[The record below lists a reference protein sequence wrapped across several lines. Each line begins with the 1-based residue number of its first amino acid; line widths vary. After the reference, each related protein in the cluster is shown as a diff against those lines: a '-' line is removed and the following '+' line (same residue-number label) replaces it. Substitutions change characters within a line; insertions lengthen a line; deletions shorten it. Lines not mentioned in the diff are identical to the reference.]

1 MTNLNI
7 YYSAACNM
15 KCEYCCMPQ
24 PEYDN
29 GAVRSSII
37 SGQFYNNIIKK
48 FGDESLVTLGFWGM
62 EPSINQDL
70 FGQFIIP
77 LLEHFQTVKGIF
89 VSTNG
94 ILFNYQDWAEPIR
107 QFCINNQRKIKL
119 WIQFNIDGPDY
130 PQIATNNLLNCIQS
144 YTTNE
149 YFRIKLSTKS
159 TLNKQSIYQD
169 IDKWYSNMSALYDIC
184 ERHSKIGCDISL
196 IGNAPTFER
205 PGEWTPEDG
214 RRWAEWHVHIP
225 TDKIYNCSAG
235 IDSFTIIYTG
245 QVYSCQMCNTLI
257 PELEP
262 LYQNKDLNNIYDRLY
277 QQHLITETN
286 KQKLY
291 NAVSYVHC
299 RAQNRILE
307 NTFVLDFLG
316 DRDALDT
323 YFIMLGNG
331 ALSQEDDT

>member
-29 GAVRSSII
+29 SAIRSSII
-37 SGQFYNNIIKK
+37 SGQFYNNIIRR
-48 FGDESLVTLGFWGM
+48 FGNDAPVTLGIWGM

-77 LLEHFQTVKGIF
+77 LLEHFQSVKGIF

-107 QFCINNQRKIKL
+107 QFCIDNQRKIKL
-119 WIQFNIDGPDY
+119 WIQFSIDGPDY

-144 YTTNE
+144 YITNE

-169 IDKWYSNMSALYDIC
+169 IDKWYSNMSALHDIC

-196 IGNAPTFER
+196 VGNAPTFER

-235 IDSFTIIYTG
+235 INSFTIIYTG
-245 QVYSCQMCNTLI
+245 QVYNCQMCSNYI

-262 LYQNKDLNNIYDRLY
+262 LYENKSVELIYNRLFESK
-277 QQHLITETN
+277 LITETN
-286 KQKLY
+286 KEKLI

-299 RAQNRILE
+299 RAQNNIYN
-307 NTFVLDFLG
+307 NTCPTEVG
-316 DRDALDT
+316 IIRDALDT

-331 ALSQEDDT
+331 ALQEDV